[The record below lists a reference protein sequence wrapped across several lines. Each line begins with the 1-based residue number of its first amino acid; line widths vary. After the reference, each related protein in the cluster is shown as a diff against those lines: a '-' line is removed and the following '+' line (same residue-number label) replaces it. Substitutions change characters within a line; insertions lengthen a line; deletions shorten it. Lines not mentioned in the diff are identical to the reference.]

1 MIHKCKC
8 IKFLSYDKF
17 LIIRDRIEEMR

>member
-1 MIHKCKC
+1 MIHEYKCV
-8 IKFLSYDKF
+8 KFLSYDKF